1 MTTTLMKLPLQSIDG
16 ETLTLERYLG
26 KVLLV
31 VNVASKCGLTS
42 QYEGLERL
50 YEAQRERGL
59 EVLGFPANDFKQQ
72 EPGSDAE
79 IKEFCTLTY
88 GVQFPLFAKL
98 SVVGEDQQSAL
109 RRAYPR
115 PARYHR

>member
-1 MTTTLMKLPLQSIDG
+1 MTATLMKIPLQSIDG

-50 YEAQRERGL
+50 YEA
-59 EVLGFPANDFKQQ
+59 
-72 EPGSDAE
+72 
-79 IKEFCTLTY
+79 
-88 GVQFPLFAKL
+88 
-98 SVVGEDQQSAL
+98 
-109 RRAYPR
+109 
-115 PARYHR
+115 